1 MSNRVVVIR
10 ILGLNLAG
18 EGMPAVLTTRY
29 HPDYDDVFAGTVVS
43 VSDQLSSEIQ
53 VFGSLGS
60 DSTTSFTVLSTADT
74 RQLLMSRGKREVLD
88 PGNRNQP
95 VRMLD
100 YIPPDPG
107 SVTIPVL
114 DPSLF
119 TVGYQYRVQNTVFR
133 ITSNSPTLVGYRVQ
147 GCAPVPIPMALESA
161 GVLIGSI
168 IYDVNNDNPLGGC
181 EQLPVEIETIDLD
194 SSVPEV
200 IFRGFINKVSNDT
213 SAGQQN
219 LIKVDCS
226 SLMAYVKAAP
236 FVPAWGGV
244 SVRLGAGIGEVIDRE
259 GAETLAQAYVE
270 TNYSSKLYGP
280 LYNPASPV
288 TGATVSTL
296 WQVRQE
302 GFGGIGLADV
312 TTAPGKVVISSQYAI
327 AYSGTATV
335 RDNGYRMVFS
345 DGYYADGNLGPALN
359 FGVDIQPREQD
370 SRDTGARL
378 GYYRNRVQNYQP
390 GIRGENCIEALN
402 LANLIIDLL
411 MGTYNSDTTY
421 ATGARSAS
429 EAAWLPFPVA
439 SWTDL
444 IDASS
449 LNAVAIGLIA
459 PDVPLINAYGSITLD
474 DGYSTVLPYQ
484 HTSVKTVGEV
494 LDQILK
500 RLAAY
505 MVYDKGKFYFG
516 TWAGARQT
524 PTLVNDSALSD
535 PSIKLT
541 FDRGM
546 SIMRVNAKYCTD
558 MTDKAITQEVP
569 FQNSDL
575 ANSGLGKTTT
585 VGHWQTVFRA
595 PDSPDWSRSKMLAN
609 AFGLIMRYSQSAAR
623 VDLTL
628 RDSVNDL
635 SIGQEIAL
643 TSDYIVNSSGGMGI
657 SQLTGYVLKAA
668 RSWSTPT
675 TAYTIILPGYLSVSN
690 KIAVWSCSAR
700 VDDVPGGDFIQ
711 VDANYFTAP
720 PDIASEGAPTSDANA
735 FELTHDLI
743 GTWYDVQLLD
753 QYGTL
758 KYQGALV
765 GVDIPNNKLELPGFD
780 TYAVPGDIIVLAP
793 ATSFSSVLDVIYDV
807 FQASNAAQV
816 DGSIDNA
823 SKWVP

>member
-1 MSNRVVVIR
+1 
-10 ILGLNLAG
+10 
-18 EGMPAVLTTRY
+18 
-29 HPDYDDVFAGTVVS
+29 
-43 VSDQLSSEIQ
+43 
-53 VFGSLGS
+53 
-60 DSTTSFTVLSTADT
+60 
-74 RQLLMSRGKREVLD
+74 
-88 PGNRNQP
+88 
-95 VRMLD
+95 
-100 YIPPDPG
+100 
-107 SVTIPVL
+107 
-114 DPSLF
+114 
-119 TVGYQYRVQNTVFR
+119 
-133 ITSNSPTLVGYRVQ
+133 
-147 GCAPVPIPMALESA
+147 
-161 GVLIGSI
+161 
-168 IYDVNNDNPLGGC
+168 
-181 EQLPVEIETIDLD
+181 
-194 SSVPEV
+194 
-200 IFRGFINKVSNDT
+200 
-213 SAGQQN
+213 
-219 LIKVDCS
+219 
-226 SLMAYVKAAP
+226 
-236 FVPAWGGV
+236 
-244 SVRLGAGIGEVIDRE
+244 
-259 GAETLAQAYVE
+259 
-270 TNYSSKLYGP
+270 
-280 LYNPASPV
+280 
-288 TGATVSTL
+288 
-296 WQVRQE
+296 
-302 GFGGIGLADV
+302 
-312 TTAPGKVVISSQYAI
+312 VVISSQYAI

-675 TAYTIILPGYLSVSN
+675 TAYTIILPGYLSPTAKVS
-690 KIAVWSCSAR
+690 VWSCSGL
-700 VDDVPGGDFIQ
+700 VTDVPGGDLIEI
-711 VDANYFTAP
+711 DANFFTAP
-720 PDIASEGAPTSDANA
+720 PVIATPGAPATDAAA
-735 FELTHDLI
+735 FQLTHDII

-765 GVDIPNNKLELPGFD
+765 GVSGNDLNLPGFD
-780 TYAVPGDIIVLAP
+780 AYAVAGDIIVLAP
-793 ATSFSSVLDVIYDV
+793 ANAFAGNDLDAIWDV
-807 FQASNAAQV
+807 FQA
-816 DGSIDNA
+816 DGSGQVSGSADYA
-823 SKWVP
+823 RTWVR

>member
-1 MSNRVVVIR
+1 
-10 ILGLNLAG
+10 
-18 EGMPAVLTTRY
+18 
-29 HPDYDDVFAGTVVS
+29 
-43 VSDQLSSEIQ
+43 
-53 VFGSLGS
+53 
-60 DSTTSFTVLSTADT
+60 
-74 RQLLMSRGKREVLD
+74 
-88 PGNRNQP
+88 
-95 VRMLD
+95 MLD

-133 ITSNSPTLVGYRVQ
+133 ITSNSPTLVGDRVQ
-147 GCAPVPIPMALESA
+147 GCAPVPIPMAPESNA
-161 GVLIGSI
+161 TLIGSL
-168 IYDVNNDNPLGGC
+168 IYDLNNDSPLGGC

-675 TAYTIILPGYLSVSN
+675 TAYTIILPGYLSPTAKVS
-690 KIAVWSCSAR
+690 VWSCSGL
-700 VDDVPGGDFIQ
+700 VTDVPGGDLIEI
-711 VDANYFTAP
+711 DANFFTAP
-720 PDIASEGAPTSDANA
+720 PVIATPGAPATDAAA
-735 FELTHDLI
+735 FQLTHDII

-765 GVDIPNNKLELPGFD
+765 GVSGNDLNLPGFD
-780 TYAVPGDIIVLAP
+780 AYAVAGDIIVLAP
-793 ATSFSSVLDVIYDV
+793 ANAFIPNDLNAIWDV
-807 FQASNAAQV
+807 FQAYSDGQV
-816 DGSIDNA
+816 SGSADYA
-823 SKWVP
+823 RTWVR

>member
-18 EGMPAVLTTRY
+18 EQLPAVLTTRF
-29 HPDYDDVFAGTVVS
+29 HPDYDDVFKGTVVS
-43 VSDQLSSEIQ
+43 LSDQLSSEIQ

-60 DSTTSFTVLSTADT
+60 DSTTSFTVLSTEDT
-74 RQLLMSRGKREVLD
+74 RQLLLSRGKREVLD

-100 YIPPDPG
+100 YIPPDG
-107 SVTIPVL
+107 GAVVIPVS

-119 TVGYQYRVQNTVFR
+119 TVGNQYRVQNTVFR
-133 ITSNSPTLVGYRVQ
+133 IASISPTLTGYRVQ
-147 GCAPVPIPMALESA
+147 GCAPAPIPMSLESS
-161 GVLIGSI
+161 GSYIGSI
-168 IYDVNNDNPLGGC
+168 IYDLNDDSPLGGC

-213 SAGQQN
+213 SSGQQN

-236 FVPAWGGV
+236 FVPAWGSV
-244 SVRLGAGIGEVIDRE
+244 SVRLAGSGIGEVIDTE

-280 LYNPASPV
+280 LYDPASPV

-312 TTAPGKVVISSQYAI
+312 TTSPGKVVISSEYAI

-359 FGVDIQPREQD
+359 FGVDIEPHERVPGQ
-370 SRDTGARL
+370 ARQ
-378 GYYRNRVQNYQP
+378 GYYRNRVQNAQP

-411 MGTYNSDTTY
+411 MGTYNADTTF

-429 EAAWLPFPVA
+429 EAAWLPFTVN

-449 LNAVAIGLIA
+449 LNAVAVGLGT
-459 PDVPLINAYGSITLD
+459 PDVPIINALGSITLD
-474 DGYSTVLPYQ
+474 DDYSTVLPYQ
-484 HTSVKTVGEV
+484 HTSAKTVGEV

-500 RLAAY
+500 RLGAY

-524 PTLVNDSALSD
+524 PTLVNDSSLSD

-558 MTDKAITQEVP
+558 MTDKAIIQEVP
-569 FQNSDL
+569 FQNTDL
-575 ANSGLGKTTT
+575 ANSGLGKTTM
-585 VGHWQTVFRA
+585 VGHWQTLFRT

-623 VDLTL
+623 VDLSL
-628 RDSVNDL
+628 RDSQTDL

-643 TSDYIVNSSGGMGI
+643 SSDYIVNSSGGMGI

-675 TAYTIILPGYLSVSN
+675 TAYTIILPGYLSPTAKVS
-690 KIAVWSCSAR
+690 VWSCSGL
-700 VDDVPGGDFIQ
+700 VVDVPGGDFIQ
-711 VDANYFTAP
+711 IDTNIFTAP
-720 PDIASEGAPTSDANA
+720 AMIASPGAPVSDAAA
-735 FELTHDLI
+735 FQLTHDII
-743 GTWYDVQLLD
+743 GNWYDVQLLD

-765 GVDIPNNKLELPGFD
+765 GVSGDDLNLPGFD
-780 TYAVPGDIIVLAP
+780 AYAVAGDIIVLAP
-793 ATSFSSVLDVIYDV
+793 ATSFSAGDLAAIWDV
-807 FQASNAAQV
+807 FQANSSGQV
-816 DGSIDNA
+816 SGSSDYA
-823 SKWVP
+823 RTWVR

>member
-1 MSNRVVVIR
+1 MS
-10 ILGLNLAG
+10 LESSG
-18 EGMPAVLTTRY
+18 
-29 HPDYDDVFAGTVVS
+29 VF
-43 VSDQLSSEIQ
+43 I
-53 VFGSLGS
+53 GSL
-60 DSTTSFTVLSTADT
+60 
-74 RQLLMSRGKREVLD
+74 
-88 PGNRNQP
+88 
-95 VRMLD
+95 
-100 YIPPDPG
+100 
-107 SVTIPVL
+107 
-114 DPSLF
+114 
-119 TVGYQYRVQNTVFR
+119 
-133 ITSNSPTLVGYRVQ
+133 
-147 GCAPVPIPMALESA
+147 
-161 GVLIGSI
+161 
-168 IYDVNNDNPLGGC
+168 IYDLNDDSPLGGC
-181 EQLPVEIETIDLD
+181 EQLPVEIETVDLD
-194 SSVPEV
+194 SNVPEV

-213 SAGQQN
+213 SSGQQN

-236 FVPAWGGV
+236 FVPAWGSV
-244 SVRLGAGIGEVIDRE
+244 SVRLAGSGIGEVVDIE
-259 GAETLAQAYVE
+259 GAETLAQAYVQ
-270 TNYSSKLYGP
+270 TSYSSKLYGP
-280 LYNPASPV
+280 LYDPASPV

-312 TTAPGKVVISSQYAI
+312 TAVPGKVVISSEYAI

-359 FGVDIQPREQD
+359 FGVDIQPRERD

-378 GYYRNRVQNYQP
+378 GYYRNRVQNNQP
-390 GIRGENCIEALN
+390 GIRGENCIEAFN
-402 LANLIIDLL
+402 LANLIVDLL

-449 LNAVAIGLIA
+449 LNAVAIGLGT
-459 PDVPLINAYGSITLD
+459 PDVPIINALGSITLD
-474 DGYSTVLPYQ
+474 DDYSTVLPYQ

-585 VGHWQTVFRA
+585 VGHWQTVFAA

-623 VDLTL
+623 VDLSL

-643 TSDYIVNSSGGMGI
+643 SSDYIVNSSGGMGI

-675 TAYTIILPGYLSVSN
+675 TAYTIILPGYLSPTAKVS
-690 KIAVWSCSAR
+690 VWSCSGL
-700 VDDVPGGDFIQ
+700 VVDVPGGDFIEIEP
-711 VDANYFTAP
+711 NFFTAP
-720 PDIASEGAPTSDANA
+720 PLITSPGAPATDAAA
-735 FELTHDLI
+735 FQLTHDII

-758 KYQGALV
+758 KHRDPLV
-765 GVDIPNNKLELPGFD
+765 GISGNFLELPGFD
-780 TYAVPGDIIVLAP
+780 AYAVPGDIIVLAVAGVFIP
-793 ATSFSSVLDVIYDV
+793 NDLDAIWDV
-807 FQASNAAQV
+807 FQADSTGQV
-816 DGSIDNA
+816 SGSVDYA
-823 SKWVP
+823 RTWVR